1 MAKIKDTD
9 YLYATARLRCLENQM
24 LSSRELQKM
33 IDARTMDEALKV
45 LGDAGIGQ
53 NLTLENYEQ
62 GLTESL
68 KETYALVEQLAP
80 QTGLV
85 EIFRYRYDGHNL
97 KALVKAR
104 RLEGGVENIL
114 VDLGNLPPDELATQ
128 LESGSFD
135 GLNPLIGQ
143 AALEAQ
149 EALAKTADPQMVDVI
164 IDRAVLEAMA
174 QQAAVVGNDFLINL
188 VTAQIDIANIR
199 AAVRLQRMGKDVAF
213 LRRVMAKG
221 GNIDID
227 QLAAAFEQG
236 LDDIL
241 AVIATS
247 DYGKALEPAFDALR
261 SGGGLTLFE
270 RLCDNC
276 IIGLLSKSK
285 FIAFGIEP
293 VISYLYG
300 KESEVKA
307 ARIVL
312 ASKAAG
318 VPARQITE
326 RLRDAYAQ

>member
-24 LSSRELQKM
+24 LSNRELQKM
-33 IDARTMDEALKV
+33 IDARTMEEAFKV
-45 LGDAGIGQ
+45 LGDAGIGLNQ
-53 NLTLENYEQ
+53 SSENYEQ

-68 KETYALVEQLAP
+68 KETYALVEQLSP
-80 QTGLV
+80 KKGLV

-97 KALVKAR
+97 KALIKCR
-104 RLEGGVENIL
+104 RLDGGCEDIL
-114 VDLGNLPPDELATQ
+114 ADLGNLSPDELATQ

-135 GLNPLIGQ
+135 GLNLMIGQ

-149 EALAKTADPQMVDVI
+149 EALAKTADPQIVDVI
-164 IDRAVLEAMA
+164 IDRAVLEAMG
-174 QQAAVVGNDFLINL
+174 QHAADFGNAFLINL

-199 AAVRLQRMGKDVAF
+199 AAVRLQRMGKDVFF
-213 LRRVMAKG
+213 LRRVLAKG
-221 GNIDID
+221 GSIDTD

-236 LDDIL
+236 LDEIL
-241 AVIATS
+241 ALIAIS
-247 DYGKALEPAFDALR
+247 DYNKALEPAFDALR